1 MAKEIRKT
9 ILIMGKLLQKSS
21 KTNTPKN
28 HHSLLDTL
36 EYIDTTQCGIESQRT
51 KKQFNPLYKKAKNN
65 YFSKSL
71 ARNLMM
77 LDSKLK
83 KGYKRTYFDC
93 CNTIK
98 QEGQKFTS
106 RYCGARWCNTC
117 NRIRTAKMLNGY
129 LPVLEKLND
138 TQFVTLTIPNVIAD
152 DLKDTI
158 RLMVSQSTNI
168 VRTLKKRFKS
178 FNGIRKIECT
188 YNAITDDYH
197 PHLHF
202 LVEGVDVSNALVNE
216 WLKRFNEAKDVAQ
229 DVRPVTDLKELFKYQ
244 TKIISKVQTDYC
256 IFLQPLDTIFC
267 AMKSMRTFQSFG
279 SIKKIVDDLNDLK
292 SEIIE
297 GVDSYDL
304 ILWHWVK
311 NDWVDVASGKH
322 LTNYKP
328 SKRMNEL
335 LTTKM
340 IH

>member
-1 MAKEIRKT
+1 
-9 ILIMGKLLQKSS
+9 MGKLLQKSS
-21 KTNTPKN
+21 ITNTPKK

-36 EYIDTTQCGIESQRT
+36 EYIDTTQCGIELQTT
-51 KKQFNPLYKKAKNN
+51 KKPINPLYKKAKNN

-98 QEGQKFTS
+98 QEHQKFTS

-138 TQFVTLTIPNVIAD
+138 TQFVTLTIPNVTAD

-168 VRTLKKRFKS
+168 VRTLKKRFKT

-188 YNAITDDYH
+188 YNSISNDYH

-202 LVEGVDVSNALVNE
+202 LVERVDVSNALVTE
-216 WLKRFNEAKDVAQ
+216 WLKRFNEANDVAQ

-244 TKIISKVQTDYC
+244 TKIISKVETDYC

-279 SIKKIVDDLNDLK
+279 SIKKITDDLNDLK
-292 SEIIE
+292 SEIID

-340 IH
+340 IY

>member
-1 MAKEIRKT
+1 
-9 ILIMGKLLQKSS
+9 MGKLLQKSS
-21 KTNTPKN
+21 ITNTQKKL
-28 HHSLLDTL
+28 HYSLDTL
-36 EYIDTTQCGIESQRT
+36 EHINTNQCGVELQTT
-51 KKQFNPLYKKAKNN
+51 KKPINPLYKKAKNN

-106 RYCGARWCNTC
+106 RYCGARWCNNC

-138 TQFVTLTIPNVIAD
+138 AQFVTLTIPNVIAD

-158 RLMVSQSTNI
+158 RLMLSQSTNI
-168 VRTLKKRFKS
+168 VRTLKKRFKT

-202 LVEGVDVSNALVNE
+202 IVEGVNESYALVNE
-216 WLKRFNEAKDVAQ
+216 WLKRFNEANDVAQ
-229 DVRPVTDLKELFKYQ
+229 DVRPITDLKELFKYQ
-244 TKIISKVQTDYC
+244 TKIITKTKNDFY
-256 IFLQPLDTIFC
+256 IYLKPLDTIYC
-267 AMKSMRTFQSFG
+267 AMKNMRTFQSFG
-279 SIKKIVDDLNDLK
+279 NIKKITDDLNDLK
-292 SEIIE
+292 SEIID

-304 ILWHWVK
+304 ILWHWAK

-340 IH
+340 IY